1 MYSAVTNG
9 IEVTVVPEFLAE
21 RSAPAEGQYFW
32 AYTIEITNRSE
43 HEVELK
49 TRHWIIT
56 DGAGMVH
63 EVEGEGVVGLQPRIA
78 PGESFR
84 YTSGCPLTTPEG
96 MMEGSYGMLDEL
108 GRGFDIAIPLFPLTS
123 PLVKRTLH

>member
-1 MYSAVTNG
+1 MYRAMTQG

-21 RSAPAEGQYFW
+21 RSAPADSQYFW
-32 AYTIEITNRSE
+32 AYTVEIVNHSE
-43 HEVELK
+43 FEVELK

-56 DGAGMVH
+56 DGHGRVQ
-63 EVEGEGVVGLQPRIA
+63 EVRGDGVVGQQPRLA

-96 MMEGSYGMLDEL
+96 TMEGSYGMLDEL
-108 GRGFDIAIPLFPLTS
+108 GRPFDVAIPLFALNS